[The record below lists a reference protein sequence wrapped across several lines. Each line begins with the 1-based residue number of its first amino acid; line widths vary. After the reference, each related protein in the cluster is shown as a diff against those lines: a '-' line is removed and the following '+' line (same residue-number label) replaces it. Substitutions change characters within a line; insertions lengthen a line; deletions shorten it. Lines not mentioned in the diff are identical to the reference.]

1 MKGWK
6 KIKLSVAI
14 FLSLKNNKRVDSLC
28 IKFYRNSSTS
38 VKRCLNTLFQ
48 RTVFLLPPLLWGY
61 LRPEVRIHKI
71 INSVDYHRFRS
82 SLASSV
88 HPSYCVQIPR
98 KCIESRHF
106 SLLSKPTPKF
116 SSSNPVLREITNF
129 PREHFFENCFPK
141 KEKGVK
147 ETMIWF
153 ISFQSEN
160 MKMTWIIRLHVFFM
174 ICNFFKCSKNKLCK

>member
-106 SLLSKPTPKF
+106 SSCPYLSSQNRPPSSPHQTLRRGKLLISPGSIFLK
-116 SSSNPVLREITNF
+116 I
-129 PREHFFENCFPK
+129 CFPK

-160 MKMTWIIRLHVFFM
+160 MKMTWIIRLYVFCM
-174 ICNFFKCSKNKLCK
+174 ICNFF